1 MNSPAPPALV
11 PELLVSDL
19 TASLEFWCGLC
30 GFVVDYRRNE
40 DRFAYL
46 SSGSAHVMLEQQGI
60 GRNFVTGPLE
70 PPLGRGI
77 NFQIAV
83 PELAPLLAALDRA
96 GHSLFMAQETRWY
109 RVGDEEAG
117 VEQFLVN
124 DPDGYLLRFQA
135 SLGRRTA
142 G

>member
-1 MNSPAPPALV
+1 M

-19 TASLEFWCGLC
+19 ATSLEFWCELC
-30 GFVVDYRRNE
+30 GFVVDYRREE

-46 SSGSAHVMLEQQGI
+46 SSGSAQVMLEQRGI
-60 GRNFVTGPLE
+60 GRNFITGPLE

-96 GHSLFMAQETRWY
+96 GHSLFMAPETRWY
-109 RVGDEEAG
+109 RVDGEEAG
-117 VEQFLVN
+117 VEQFLVT

-135 SLGRRTA
+135 PLGRRAA